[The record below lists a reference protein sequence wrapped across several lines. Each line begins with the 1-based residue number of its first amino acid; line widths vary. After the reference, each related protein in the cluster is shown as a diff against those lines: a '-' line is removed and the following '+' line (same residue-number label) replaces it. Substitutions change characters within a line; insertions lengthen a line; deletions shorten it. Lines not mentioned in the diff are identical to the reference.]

1 MNKTLIIIQ
10 REFMTRVKK
19 KSFILLTILMPFIFA
34 ALIFVPLWLASI
46 KDTDQKVVKVVDKTQ
61 QYVALFKDNTTYHF
75 EPAEA
80 DNAAF
85 YADGTDVE
93 AVIVITGNLV
103 DNPKAVSIN
112 SPQPVS
118 NELLSYT
125 REVLNNE
132 VRRAKLKSYN
142 VPQLDK
148 IIDDVQSDFDIKTVI
163 KKEDG
168 HESASDTNIAIAAGF
183 IFTFLIYLFVMTYG
197 AAVMQSVMEEKTNR
211 IMELMVS
218 SVKPFQLMMGKIIGV
233 ALVGFLQ
240 LIIWGVMFA
249 VILFICGS
257 IFGTSQVPA
266 DPMLTAQ
273 TAAMQQSMPSETSE
287 ILAAIMNLPFADVCV
302 LFRGRLSALRLF
314 LRSRRRQCQRARRQF
329 AVCHARGAHHDFR
342 PLCRHVQRR
351 QHQWSARLL
360 GFHLPPHLAHR
371 HDGAHPL
378 RRALVARSPLA
389 RCALRHHHLLHLA
402 QR

>member
-163 KKEDG
+163 KKKT
-168 HESASDTNIAIAAGF
+168 DTKAPP
-183 IFTFLIYLFVMTYG
+183 T
-197 AAVMQSVMEEKTNR
+197 
-211 IMELMVS
+211 
-218 SVKPFQLMMGKIIGV
+218 P
-233 ALVGFLQ
+233 
-240 LIIWGVMFA
+240 
-249 VILFICGS
+249 
-257 IFGTSQVPA
+257 TSP
-266 DPMLTAQ
+266 
-273 TAAMQQSMPSETSE
+273 
-287 ILAAIMNLPFADVCV
+287 
-302 LFRGRLSALRLF
+302 
-314 LRSRRRQCQRARRQF
+314 SRRASSSRF
-329 AVCHARGAHHDFR
+329 SSIS
-342 PLCRHVQRR
+342 L
-351 QHQWSARLL
+351 S
-360 GFHLPPHLAHR
+360 
-371 HDGAHPL
+371 
-378 RRALVARSPLA
+378 
-389 RCALRHHHLLHLA
+389 
-402 QR
+402 

>member
-1 MNKTLIIIQ
+1 M
-10 REFMTRVKK
+10 
-19 KSFILLTILMPFIFA
+19 
-34 ALIFVPLWLASI
+34 
-46 KDTDQKVVKVVDKTQ
+46 VDKTQ

-249 VILFICGS
+249 AILFICGS
-257 IFGTSQVPA
+257 IFGASQVPA

-287 ILAAIMNLPFADVCV
+287 ILAAIMNLPFAELGIMFVFYFV
-302 LFRGRLSALRLF
+302 GGYLLYASF
-314 LRSRRRQCQRARRQF
+314 F
-329 AVCHARGAHHDFR
+329 ADNTNG
-342 PLCRHVQRR
+342 
-351 QHQWSARLL
+351 
-360 GFHLPPHLAHR
+360 
-371 HDGAHPL
+371 
-378 RRALVARSPLA
+378 PLA
-389 RCALRHHHLLHLA
+389 FWASIFPLTSPIVMMVRIPFGVPWWQEVLSLGVLYATTIFFIWLSGKIYRVGILMYGKKPSLKEMA
-402 QR
+402 KWIRYK

>member
-249 VILFICGS
+249 AILFI
-257 IFGTSQVPA
+257 
-266 DPMLTAQ
+266 
-273 TAAMQQSMPSETSE
+273 
-287 ILAAIMNLPFADVCV
+287 NLPFAELGIMFVFYFVGGYLLYASFFAAVGASVNAQEDSSQFVMPVV
-302 LFRGRLSALRLF
+302 LIMIFGLYAAMYSADNTN
-314 LRSRRRQCQRARRQF
+314 
-329 AVCHARGAHHDFR
+329 G
-342 PLCRHVQRR
+342 
-351 QHQWSARLL
+351 
-360 GFHLPPHLAHR
+360 
-371 HDGAHPL
+371 
-378 RRALVARSPLA
+378 PLA
-389 RCALRHHHLLHLA
+389 FWASIFPLTSPIVMMVRIPFGVPLWQEVLSLGVLYATTIFFIWLSGKIYRVGILMYGKKPSLKEMA
-402 QR
+402 KWIRYK

>member
-46 KDTDQKVVKVVDKTQ
+46 KDSDQKVVKVVDKTQ
-61 QYVALFKDNTTYHF
+61 QYVALFKDNTTNHF

-85 YADGTDVE
+85 YADGADVE
-93 AVIVITGNLV
+93 AVIVITGTLV
-103 DNPKAVSIN
+103 DHPKAVTIN

-168 HESASDTNIAIAAGF
+168 HEN
-183 IFTFLIYLFVMTYG
+183 
-197 AAVMQSVMEEKTNR
+197 
-211 IMELMVS
+211 
-218 SVKPFQLMMGKIIGV
+218 
-233 ALVGFLQ
+233 
-240 LIIWGVMFA
+240 
-249 VILFICGS
+249 
-257 IFGTSQVPA
+257 
-266 DPMLTAQ
+266 
-273 TAAMQQSMPSETSE
+273 
-287 ILAAIMNLPFADVCV
+287 
-302 LFRGRLSALRLF
+302 
-314 LRSRRRQCQRARRQF
+314 
-329 AVCHARGAHHDFR
+329 
-342 PLCRHVQRR
+342 
-351 QHQWSARLL
+351 
-360 GFHLPPHLAHR
+360 
-371 HDGAHPL
+371 
-378 RRALVARSPLA
+378 
-389 RCALRHHHLLHLA
+389 
-402 QR
+402 